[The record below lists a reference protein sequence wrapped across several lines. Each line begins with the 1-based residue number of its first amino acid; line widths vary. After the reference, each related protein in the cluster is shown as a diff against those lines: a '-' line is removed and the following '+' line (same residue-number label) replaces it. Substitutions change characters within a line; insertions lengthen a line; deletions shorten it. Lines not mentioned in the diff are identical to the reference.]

1 MTAWSSS
8 DMPASSTSAP
18 CVAVIVP
25 CYNEALSIAKVITD
39 FRAALPGA
47 DIYVCDNNSTDRTA
61 EVAREH
67 GAIVSSERRQGK
79 GHVMR
84 RMFAEIDADIYVLV
98 DGDDT
103 YRAASAP
110 AMVALLQE
118 RQLDMVIGSRMAT
131 YHDSSSRQLHHAGNR
146 GITFLINTLFG
157 SRLADVLSGYRVMS
171 RAFVKALPF
180 EAGGFEVET
189 RLTVQALELDA
200 AIEEMEVPYGARTA
214 GSVSKLRTLP
224 DGWRILRTI
233 IYLFKEA
240 KPLPF
245 FIGLA
250 ALLMLLCLGL
260 GLPVV
265 YEFLE
270 TKLVERVPTAILAA
284 SMGVLS
290 ALSLACGVILDSV
303 KNSRLETKRLFYLLQ
318 KRLDGIRASGGA

>member
-1 MTAWSSS
+1 MSASPTAS
-8 DMPASSTSAP
+8 PRI
-18 CVAVIVP
+18 AVIVP
-25 CYNEALSIAKVITD
+25 CYNEALCIASVIAD
-39 FRAALPGA
+39 FRKALPGA
-47 DIYVCDNNSTDRTA
+47 AIYVYDNNSTDATA
-61 EVAREH
+61 DVARAH
-67 GAIVSSERRQGK
+67 GALVRIERRQGK

-84 RMFAEIDADIYVLV
+84 RMFADIDADIYVLV

-103 YRAASAP
+103 YDAAAAP

-131 YHDSSSRQLHHAGNR
+131 YHDSNSRQLHHFGNR
-146 GITFLINTLFG
+146 GITFLLNTLFG
-157 SRLADVLSGYRVMS
+157 SRLVDVLSGYRVMS

-200 AIEEMEVPYGARTA
+200 SIEEVEVAYRARPA
-214 GSVSKLRTLP
+214 GSASKLRTLP

-233 IYLFKEA
+233 VYLFKES

-245 FIGLA
+245 FIGLS

-265 YEFLE
+265 YEFIE

-284 SMGVLS
+284 SVGVLS

-318 KRLDGIRASGGA
+318 KRLDGFR